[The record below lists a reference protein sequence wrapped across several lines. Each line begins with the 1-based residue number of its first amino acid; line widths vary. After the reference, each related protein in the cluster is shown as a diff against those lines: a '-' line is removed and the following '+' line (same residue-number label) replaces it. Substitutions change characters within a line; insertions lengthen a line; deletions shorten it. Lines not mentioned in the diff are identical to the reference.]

1 MSGHSK
7 WHGIK
12 HKKAK
17 VDAARGRIFTRLIR
31 EITIAAKTG
40 GGDPDG
46 NPRLRT
52 AMHAARA
59 ANMPA
64 DNIERAIKKGTGE
77 LPGVTY
83 EELTYEGYG
92 PGAAAV
98 MVVVTT
104 DNKNRTAPE
113 IRKIF
118 AKHGGNLG
126 ESGCVGWMF
135 EKKGV
140 IRVEAKGVDE
150 ETLLSAALE
159 AGAEDMRQEEGAF
172 EILTAPREKEFEAVR
187 AAITRGKFS
196 IVSAE
201 ITMVP
206 QSTVQLDGKPAEQML
221 RLMEELE
228 DHDDVQNVYAN
239 FDIPESIM
247 VALTG

>member
-1 MSGHSK
+1 
-7 WHGIK
+7 
-12 HKKAK
+12 
-17 VDAARGRIFTRLIR
+17 
-31 EITIAAKTG
+31 
-40 GGDPDG
+40 
-46 NPRLRT
+46 
-52 AMHAARA
+52 
-59 ANMPA
+59 
-64 DNIERAIKKGTGE
+64 
-77 LPGVTY
+77 
-83 EELTYEGYG
+83 
-92 PGAAAV
+92 

-126 ESGCVGWMF
+126 EAGCVGWMF

-150 ETLLSAALE
+150 EALLSAALE
-159 AGAEDMRQEEGAF
+159 AGAQDMRQEEGTF

-196 IVSAE
+196 IGSAE

-206 QSTVQLDGKPAEQML
+206 QSTVKLDGKPAEQML

>member
-52 AMHAARA
+52 AIQAAKA
-59 ANMPA
+59 ANMPS

-77 LPGVTY
+77 LPGVIY

-92 PGAAAV
+92 PVGVAV
-98 MVVVTT
+98 MVTVTT
-104 DNKNRTAPE
+104 DNKNRTAAE
-113 IRKIF
+113 IRKLF
-118 AKHGGNLG
+118 AKHGSNLG

-135 EKKGV
+135 
-140 IRVEAKGVDE
+140 
-150 ETLLSAALE
+150 
-159 AGAEDMRQEEGAF
+159 
-172 EILTAPREKEFEAVR
+172 
-187 AAITRGKFS
+187 
-196 IVSAE
+196 
-201 ITMVP
+201 
-206 QSTVQLDGKPAEQML
+206 
-221 RLMEELE
+221 
-228 DHDDVQNVYAN
+228 
-239 FDIPESIM
+239 
-247 VALTG
+247 

>member
-113 IRKIF
+113 VRKIF

-135 EKKGV
+135 EKKGL

-150 ETLLSAALE
+150 EALLSAALD
-159 AGAEDMRQEEGAF
+159 AGAEDMRQEEGIF
-172 EILTAPREKEFEAVR
+172 EVLTAPREKEFEAVR
-187 AAITRGKFS
+187 AAVTRGKFP

-206 QSTVQLDGKPAEQML
+206 QSTVRLDGKPAEQML

>member
-17 VDAARGRIFTRLIR
+17 ADAARGRIFTRLIR

-52 AMHAARA
+52 AIQAAKA

-92 PGAAAV
+92 PGGVAV

-126 ESGCVGWMF
+126 EAGCVGWMF

-140 IRVEAKGVDE
+140 IQVETRGVNE
-150 ETLLSAALE
+150 EALLNAALE
-159 AGAEDMRQEEGAF
+159 AGAEDMRQEEGTF

-187 AAITRGKFS
+187 AAVSRAKAAIA
-196 IVSAE
+196 SAE

-206 QSTVQLDGKPAEQML
+206 QSTVRLDGKVAEQML

-228 DHDDVQNVYAN
+228 DHDDVQSVYAN
-239 FDIPESIM
+239 FDIPESVM
-247 VALTG
+247 AAVTG

>member
-17 VDAARGRIFTRLIR
+17 ADAARGRIFTRLIR

-46 NPRLRT
+46 NPSLRT
-52 AMHAARA
+52 AIQAAKA

-92 PGAAAV
+92 PGGVAV

-104 DNKNRTAPE
+104 DNKNRTAAE
-113 IRKIF
+113 IRKLF
-118 AKHGGNLG
+118 AKHGSNLG

-135 EKKGV
+135 EKKGL
-140 IRVEAKGVDE
+140 IRVGAKGVDE
-150 ETLLSAALE
+150 EALLSVALE
-159 AGAEDMRQEEGAF
+159 AGAEDMRQEEGTF
-172 EILTAPREKEFEAVR
+172 EIITAPREKEFEAVR
-187 AAITRGKFS
+187 AAVSRGKFA
-196 IVSAE
+196 VASAE

-206 QSTVQLDGKPAEQML
+206 QSTVKLDGRPAEQML

-228 DHDDVQNVYAN
+228 DHDDVQSVYAN

-247 VALTG
+247 VSVTG